1 LSLLSFDFLFSLKNI
16 IIICEMTE
24 MCKMSVCRSYG
35 GTGSLKARV
44 SAAVLQKNESYTWV
58 NKV

>member
-1 LSLLSFDFLFSLKNI
+1 
-16 IIICEMTE
+16 MTE
-24 MCKMSVCRSYG
+24 MCKLSLCRSYG

-44 SAAVLQKNESYTWV
+44 SAAVLQKNEGYTWV

>member
-1 LSLLSFDFLFSLKNI
+1 LLLLSFDFLFSLKNI

-24 MCKMSVCRSYG
+24 MCKMSLCRSYG

-44 SAAVLQKNESYTWV
+44 SAAVLQKNEGYTWV